1 VCVIESKGSRGV
13 ADLAVIAKYPLSQ
26 YATAT
31 VGPLEKLQA
40 GSASLV
46 AGLARVRDARCDS
59 LHSYMMGYNAV
70 VQLTHCR
77 ASSMSDVPNPYDPP
91 THTASPEPRFIEPSE
106 LDVRIARYAQLGLRL
121 LGVMLFFEGFAGLIG
136 SVLYGGLVAMEF
148 GVAGYAPL
156 PDSYTYGWFVSS
168 LACMVFG
175 LYLMVGGRWILESV
189 FLPAGVR
196 VESQV
201 SPVTEPE

>member
-1 VCVIESKGSRGV
+1 
-13 ADLAVIAKYPLSQ
+13 
-26 YATAT
+26 
-31 VGPLEKLQA
+31 
-40 GSASLV
+40 
-46 AGLARVRDARCDS
+46 
-59 LHSYMMGYNAV
+59 
-70 VQLTHCR
+70 
-77 ASSMSDVPNPYDPP
+77 MSDVPNPYDPP
-91 THTASPEPRFIEPSE
+91 THTAWPEPRFIEPSE

-168 LACMVFG
+168 LACMLFG

-196 VESQV
+196 VERQV